1 MALFTDPDVVSL
13 DDLLKFESSLV
24 QVSSTHGIDVET
36 KIRLAVDEI
45 GDKILLCLLQA
56 GAPGQWT
63 GTTELG
69 LSNVVLS
76 SPLYR
81 WICFNSLARVYAE
94 AYNVQLNTRFQG
106 KWTEYQQQ
114 GTQASNLVLASGI
127 GVVTSPLAKPGLPVI
142 AVSQG
147 TISAPAVFVQVS
159 WTGNHNQESAPSP
172 VAGTVLNGAASIQIT
187 PSELR
192 SDIPTNATGWNV
204 YAASAQGNLTLQ
216 TDVPVALDQAWQM
229 PASGIAIGRRP
240 ETGQSPELTISFSK
254 RLQRG

>member
-1 MALFTDPDVVSL
+1 MALFTDSDVVTL
-13 DDLLKFESSLV
+13 DDLLQFESSLI
-24 QVSSTHGIDVET
+24 QISSTHGIDVET

-63 GTTELG
+63 GKAELG
-69 LSNVVLS
+69 LGNVVVS

-114 GTQASNLVLASGI
+114 ASQASNLVMASGI
-127 GVVTSPLAKPGLPVI
+127 GVVAQPLPKPGLPII

-147 TISAPAVFVQVS
+147 TITAPAVFAQVS
-159 WTGNHNQESAPSP
+159 WTGNRGQESAPSP
-172 VAGTVLNGAASIQIT
+172 IAGAVLNGAADVQVSLA
-187 PSELR
+187 EL
-192 SDIPTNATGWNV
+192 DM
-204 YAASAQGNLTLQ
+204 
-216 TDVPVALDQAWQM
+216 DM
-229 PASGIAIGRRP
+229 PASA
-240 ETGQSPELTISFSK
+240 LT
-254 RLQRG
+254 

>member
-1 MALFTDPDVVSL
+1 MALFTDSDVVTL
-13 DDLLKFESSLV
+13 DDLLKFESSLI

-45 GDKILLCLLQA
+45 GDKILLSLLQA

-63 GTTELG
+63 GTAELG
-69 LSNVVLS
+69 LGNVVVS

-114 GTQASNLVLASGI
+114 ANQASNLVMASGI
-127 GVVTSPLAKPGLPVI
+127 GVVLYPLPKPALPTVT
-142 AVSQG
+142 VSQG
-147 TISAPAVFVQVS
+147 TMTMPAMFIQIS
-159 WTGNHNQESAPSP
+159 WTGRQNQESAPSP
-172 VAGTVLNGAASIQIT
+172 IAGAVLNGAAGVQIA

-192 SDIPTNATGWNV
+192 TDIPENASGWNV
-204 YAASAQGNLTLQ
+204 YAGTAQANLTLQ
-216 TDVPVALDQAWQM
+216 TEMPISLDQHWQM
-229 PASGIAIGRRP
+229 PGSGVAIGRRP
-240 ETGQSPELTISFSK
+240 GIGQSADLNIAFSK

>member
-1 MALFTDPDVVSL
+1 MALFTDSDVVTL
-13 DDLLKFESSLV
+13 DDLLQFESSLI

-56 GAPGQWT
+56 GAPSQWM

-69 LSNVVLS
+69 LCNVLVS

-114 GTQASNLVLASGI
+114 ANQAANLVMASGI
-127 GVVTSPLAKPGLPVI
+127 GVVTHPLPKPGLPTI
-142 AVSQG
+142 SMCQG
-147 TISAPAVFVQVS
+147 TIAVPAIFVQVA
-159 WTGNHNQESAPSP
+159 WTGNQMQESAPSAI
-172 VAGTVLNGAASIQIT
+172 AGAVLNGAAEIKIAL
-187 PSELR
+187 SEI
-192 SDIPTNATGWNV
+192 STDIPESATGWNV
-204 YAASAQGNLTLQ
+204 YAGTAQERLTLQ
-216 TDVPVALDQAWQM
+216 TETPQRLDQFWQI
-229 PASGIAIGRRP
+229 PPSGLVSGRKPRL
-240 ETGQSPELTISFSK
+240 GQSADLTIVFSK